1 MTGDPLAGA
10 ISQTARELPVT
21 QALRLAEAV
30 AGCSEPAARADLPR
44 LVPTAAFERAT
55 RRLVAAW
62 GTTSGEAVAL
72 GLRAAVRAV
81 QATRADQAVEIVWT
95 GPQTAEVPVRLTRA
109 VLVDVIRSATRRLVI
124 VSFAAY
130 KVALVVDELAAAAAR
145 GVDVRLVLETAE
157 ASGGRLEVDAA
168 DAFTSLRASVSFW
181 VWPSEQRPSLP
192 AGAAALHAK
201 AAIADH
207 HTALVTSANLTGHGM
222 NENMELGLIVR
233 GGSVPRRLAAH
244 FTQLMTD
251 RVLVQLPL
259 ERSRL
264 V

>member
-1 MTGDPLAGA
+1 MTGDPLAAA
-10 ISQTARELPVT
+10 ISQAARELPAT
-21 QALRLAEAV
+21 QVLRLAEAI
-30 AGCSEPAARADLPR
+30 AGCPEPAAAARADLYR
-44 LVPTAAFERAT
+44 LVPTAAFERAA

-62 GTTSGEAVAL
+62 GTASGEAVAL
-72 GLRAAVRAV
+72 GLRAAVQAV

-109 VLVDVIRSATRRLVI
+109 VLVDVIRSAAERLVI

-157 ASGGRLEVDAA
+157 TSGGRLATDAA
-168 DAFTSLRASVSFW
+168 DAFASLGAAVSFW

-201 AAIADH
+201 AAIADD
-207 HTALVTSANLTGHGM
+207 HTALVTSANLTGHGIS
-222 NENMELGLIVR
+222 ENMELGLLVR
-233 GGSVPRRLAAH
+233 GGAVPRRLAAH
-244 FTQLMTD
+244 FTQLMAD
-251 RVLVQLPL
+251 RVLIQVP
-259 ERSRL
+259 
-264 V
+264 

>member
-1 MTGDPLAGA
+1 MSGDPLAEA
-10 ISQTARELPVT
+10 ISQTARELPAA
-21 QALRLAEAV
+21 QALRLAEAI
-30 AGCSEPAARADLPR
+30 AGCPEPAAAARTNLYR

-62 GTTSGEAVAL
+62 GTASGETIAL

-109 VLVDVIRSATRRLVI
+109 VLVDVIRSATKRLVI

-145 GVDVRLVLETAE
+145 GVDVRLILETSE

-168 DAFTSLRASVSFW
+168 DAFASLGASASFW
-181 VWPSEQRPSLP
+181 VWPSEQRPALP
-192 AGAAALHAK
+192 AGTAALHAK
-201 AAIADH
+201 AAIADR

-222 NENMELGLIVR
+222 NENMELGLLVR
-233 GGSVPRRLAAH
+233 GGAVPRRLAAH

-251 RVLVQLPL
+251 RVLIQVP
-259 ERSRL
+259 
-264 V
+264 

>member
-1 MTGDPLAGA
+1 MTGDPLAEA
-10 ISQTARELPVT
+10 ISQAARELPAA
-21 QALRLAEAV
+21 QALRLAQAI
-30 AGCSEPAARADLPR
+30 AGCPEPAAAARTNLYR
-44 LVPTAAFERAT
+44 LVPTAAFERAA

-62 GTTSGEAVAL
+62 GTASGEAVAL

-109 VLVDVIRSATRRLVI
+109 VLVDVIRSAATRLVI

-157 ASGGRLEVDAA
+157 TSGGRLATDAA
-168 DAFTSLRASVSFW
+168 DAFASLGATVSFW

-201 AAIADH
+201 AAIADN

-222 NENMELGLIVR
+222 NENMELGLLVR
-233 GGSVPRRLAAH
+233 GGPVPRRLAAH
-244 FTQLMTD
+244 FTLLMTD
-251 RVLVQLPL
+251 RVLDRVP
-259 ERSRL
+259 
-264 V
+264 